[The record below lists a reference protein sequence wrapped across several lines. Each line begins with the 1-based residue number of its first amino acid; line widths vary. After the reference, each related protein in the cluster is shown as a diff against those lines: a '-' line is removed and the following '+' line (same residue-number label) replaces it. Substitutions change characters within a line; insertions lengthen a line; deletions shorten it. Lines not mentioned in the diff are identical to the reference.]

1 MALSTRDEGTQLRI
15 NKNSSTTDSYT
26 TNKTGLLSGEIGKM
40 LFSCCTFSSV
50 SDQNKSQK
58 ERVEKQ
64 EQKGGKKVTKE
75 HGRKEQCLQR
85 RKDDQIVTDYII
97 WT

>member
-1 MALSTRDEGTQLRI
+1 MALGTRDEVTQLRI
-15 NKNSSTTDSYT
+15 NKNSSTMDSYT

-40 LFSCCTFSSV
+40 LISYCTSV

-64 EQKGGKKVTKE
+64 EQKGKKKKSNKRMWWKRTTFTK
-75 HGRKEQCLQR
+75 KER
-85 RKDDQIVTDYII
+85 
-97 WT
+97 